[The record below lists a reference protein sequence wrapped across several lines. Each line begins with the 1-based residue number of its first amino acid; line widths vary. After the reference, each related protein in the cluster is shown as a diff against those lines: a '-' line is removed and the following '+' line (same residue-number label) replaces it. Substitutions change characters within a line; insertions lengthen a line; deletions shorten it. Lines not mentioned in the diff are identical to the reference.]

1 METRSRLGPWVE
13 HDRPENPYRPEST
26 QVAGEGRVID
36 ELTCDLLL
44 FFATSSERDALQE
57 AAKQRGIPFHRKSH
71 PTLGRFFWM
80 DKVGDNRVNAV
91 RTEMGP
97 LSHGGS
103 ASQGIFFKSATGA
116 TAIIQLGMAFGIMP
130 ARQQPG
136 DVLVSS
142 SIIPYDRRDIR
153 TIGETY
159 TVDYA
164 PARRHESIPSL
175 LRVFQAERERGVNP
189 FQVHIGA
196 FLSGGARIHS
206 RLFRDEL
213 VSSVPAGDDVIVGG
227 EMEGVGLLSI
237 SPANDPVWIVV
248 KGISDFAD
256 EDRDEVIEQN
266 RPIACRNAADFVLD
280 ALLNSRHA

>member
-1 METRSRLGPWVE
+1 M
-13 HDRPENPYRPEST
+13 DR
-26 QVAGEGRVID
+26 I
-36 ELTCDLLL
+36 
-44 FFATSSERDALQE
+44 
-57 AAKQRGIPFHRKSH
+57 
-71 PTLGRFFWM
+71 
-80 DKVGDNRVNAV
+80 GDNRVNAV

-97 LSHGGS
+97 LSYGGS

-116 TAIIQLGMAFGIMP
+116 TGIIQLGMAFGIRP
-130 ARQQPG
+130 ERQRPG

-142 SIIPYDRRDIR
+142 SLIPYDRRDIR
-153 TIGETY
+153 TVGEGY

-175 LRVFQAERERGVNP
+175 LRIFQAERERGGHP
-189 FQVHIGA
+189 FEIHIGSL
-196 FLSGGARIHS
+196 LSGGARIHS
-206 RLFRDEL
+206 RFFRDEL
-213 VSSVPAGDDVIVGG
+213 VASVPVGEDEIVGG

-237 SPANDPVWIVV
+237 SPANDPAWIVV

-256 EDRDEVIEQN
+256 EDRDAVIEQN